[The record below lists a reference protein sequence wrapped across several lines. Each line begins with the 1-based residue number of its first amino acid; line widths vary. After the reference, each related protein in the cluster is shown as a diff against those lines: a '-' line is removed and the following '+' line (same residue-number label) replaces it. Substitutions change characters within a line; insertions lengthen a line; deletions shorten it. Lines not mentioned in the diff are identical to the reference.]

1 MTSLLRSHGAKTV
14 LVAAASL
21 GLVAAGTVAFA
32 STHSATTSSP
42 ITACVGSAKTFTPTR
57 VVFNLHTSGTTTCPS
72 GSFAT
77 SWNKTGPQGAKGAT
91 GPQGP
96 AGPQGPQGP
105 AASDVNGSLASS
117 WSLPAAQS
125 VPTGGA
131 FSKNA
136 ATVGTLDLTQG
147 TYLVNVNFKATPN
160 AVTSGQVFP
169 QLFIYNGAF
178 SGDFSKDLANVGAG
192 GLEDATA
199 TELSDGD
206 TIDSYYSGSA
216 IVTVPAGGE
225 TLNFLAFG
233 YDSDSGAGSYSLE
246 TASVSAVQ
254 VGS

>member
-1 MTSLLRSHGAKTV
+1 MTWLLRSHGAKTV

-21 GLVAAGTVAFA
+21 GLVAAGTAAFA
-32 STHSATTSSP
+32 STSNATASSP
-42 ITACVGSAKTFTPTR
+42 ITACVGTAKSFTPTR
-57 VVFNLHTSGTTTCPS
+57 VVFNLHTTGTTTCPN

-77 SWNKTGPQGAKGAT
+77 SWNKAGPQGPKGVT

-105 AASDVNGSLASS
+105 AASDVNGSLAST

-125 VPTGGA
+125 VATGGS
-131 FSKNA
+131 FSKNET
-136 ATVGTLDLTQG
+136 TVGTLDLKPG

-160 AVTSGQVFP
+160 AATSGQVFP

-192 GLEDATA
+192 ALEEATA

-206 TIDSYYSGSA
+206 AIDSYYSGSA

-233 YDSDSGAGSYSLE
+233 YDSDSGMGSYSLD
-246 TASVSAVQ
+246 TASASAVQ